1 MQRILFVCSGN
12 TCRSPMAEVL
22 LRKELQAYSA
32 KQLQNLL
39 EIRSAGIMAGAGSPA
54 SPEAIKVMAEQGM
67 DLSQHRS
74 QRLNEHL
81 LQWADL
87 VLTMTESH
95 RQYIISEY
103 ANQSDKVHTLAQFS
117 GIKHIDIVDP
127 FGSGIQTYRQSARQL
142 QQLIRQLVKKI
153 MDMK

>member
-22 LRKELQAYSA
+22 LWKELQAIA
-32 KQLQNLL
+32 DKQANGLP
-39 EIRSAGIMAGAGSPA
+39 EIRSAGIMASSDMPA
-54 SPEAIKVMAEQGM
+54 SPEAIKVMAEQGV

-74 QRLNEHL
+74 RCLTEDL

-95 RQYIISEY
+95 RHHIIRQYDIR
-103 ANQSDKVHTLAQFS
+103 SDKVHTLAQFC
-117 GIKHIDIVDP
+117 GEVHIDVVDP
-127 FGSGIQTYRQSARQL
+127 FGSGLPTYRQSARQL
-142 QQLIRQLVKKI
+142 QQMIKQLVKKI
-153 MDMK
+153 IDTR